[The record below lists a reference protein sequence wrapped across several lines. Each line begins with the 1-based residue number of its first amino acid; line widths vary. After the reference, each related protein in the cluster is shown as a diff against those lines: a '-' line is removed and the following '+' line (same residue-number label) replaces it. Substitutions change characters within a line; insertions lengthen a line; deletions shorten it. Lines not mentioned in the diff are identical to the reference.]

1 MRRKKLLLNLQMQIS
16 SKKLRLWSN
25 NRKRIKSRRN
35 TWTSQIS
42 WSLSDATS
50 EAVEIL
56 ELLRFLRFLRC
67 FLIWLLHHS
76 PLFHLCDK
84 DSFRDN
90 YLITRLGLQIEK
102 KNLHH
107 QKQIEFELTSISWR
121 FLRARAPHTNQR
133 RPTTTQAMLKIWQS
147 FLLGLKQ

>member
-16 SKKLRLWSN
+16 SKKLRFWSN
-25 NRKRIKSRRN
+25 NRKESKAEEI
-35 TWTSQIS
+35 
-42 WSLSDATS
+42 LSDATS

-90 YLITRLGLQIEK
+90 YLITRLGLQFEK

-133 RPTTTQAMLKIWQS
+133 RPTTTQAMLKI
-147 FLLGLKQ
+147 

>member
-1 MRRKKLLLNLQMQIS
+1 MRRRKKLLLNLQMQIS
-16 SKKLRLWSN
+16 SKKLRFWSN
-25 NRKRIKSRRN
+25 NRKESKAEEI
-35 TWTSQIS
+35 
-42 WSLSDATS
+42 LSDATS

-107 QKQIEFELTSISWR
+107 QKQIEYELTSISWR

-133 RPTTTQAMLKIWQS
+133 RPTTTQAMLKI
-147 FLLGLKQ
+147 

>member
-1 MRRKKLLLNLQMQIS
+1 MRRRKKLLLNLQMQIS
-16 SKKLRLWSN
+16 SKKLRFWSN
-25 NRKRIKSRRN
+25 NRKESKAEEI
-35 TWTSQIS
+35 
-42 WSLSDATS
+42 LSDATS

-102 KNLHH
+102 KNLHYK
-107 QKQIEFELTSISWR
+107 KQIEYELTSISWR

-133 RPTTTQAMLKIWQS
+133 RPTTTQAMLKI
-147 FLLGLKQ
+147 

>member
-16 SKKLRLWSN
+16 SKKLRFWSN
-25 NRKRIKSRRN
+25 NRKESKAEEI
-35 TWTSQIS
+35 
-42 WSLSDATS
+42 LSDATS

-84 DSFRDN
+84 DSFPDN
-90 YLITRLGLQIEK
+90 YLITRLGPQIEK

-107 QKQIEFELTSISWR
+107 EVLTD
-121 FLRARAPHTNQR
+121 
-133 RPTTTQAMLKIWQS
+133 
-147 FLLGLKQ
+147 